1 MRFLL
6 LLTTCLMAASLGA
19 SDQRVDP
26 AKPALMP
33 LPQVITWAGKS
44 VSLDRVA
51 LELPPE
57 SSDVARHRQLKS
69 ELEALLKKHGVAVDP
84 RARVKMAFRLGKVE
98 APEQWEGQ
106 SHEAYEL
113 KVDEAAV
120 TVTANT
126 VLGLYRGLQTLRQL
140 TVRRDAQTTL
150 AVCTIRD
157 WPAFKIRG
165 FMHDV
170 GRNFQTLEQLR
181 MQIDIMAAHK
191 YSHFHWHLTEYHGW
205 RLESKIYP
213 GLQSP
218 EAFERWHGKFYTQE
232 EFKAMVE
239 YCWARGITV
248 IPEFDSPGHSTAF
261 RKGVGV
267 PNMRDPRAIKAMREL
282 IAELCSLVGPDKM
295 PYVHIGTDEVRYPEE
310 KVDETYLPQL
320 HEAVRSQGREIIG
333 WWRGMTIKGDTQQ
346 IQQTWAEVTH
356 LKHLR
361 HIDSRSN
368 YINHL
373 EALDFAMLMHFQQP
387 CRVPHG
393 NPMQLGGILALW
405 PDTKVDHE
413 KMKLTNN
420 PVLPAM
426 VAYSEAVWKGIQ
438 ANRGA
443 YWVTLPAPGTPE
455 LASFAEFEGRLAE
468 MRDRFYTQVPFPM
481 VQTHNLEWRL
491 LGPVAAGEVPELEQ
505 GIIRD
510 RYEVAGK
517 PYNWT
522 KPVRGGAIHIRH
534 FLGYGGHLRQYP
546 KGKDIAWANT
556 HIWSPKAQKVRAW
569 INFNTVSSSDDRA
582 GGPADG
588 NWGAHTACDIW
599 INGTR
604 IAPPDWLN
612 DGKRGKEIPLTNE
625 VYTSREPAVIEL
637 KQGWNTVLVRVGHR
651 FKWVFS
657 FAPVEPVGASYR
669 EVEGL
674 RFSAEGVD
682 LR

>member
-1 MRFLL
+1 MRHFFILVGTL
-6 LLTTCLMAASLGA
+6 ILAPLIAN
-19 SDQRVDP
+19 DQRVEP
-26 AKPALMP
+26 AQPALLP
-33 LPQVITWAGKS
+33 LPQTLTWSRKAVVIES
-44 VSLDRVA
+44 VSVA
-51 LELPPE
+51 LPPE
-57 SSDVARHRQLKS
+57 TSDVPRFRQLS
-69 ELEALLKKHGVAVDP
+69 LELAALLQHHKISVNARAPVAII
-84 RARVKMAFRLGKVE
+84 FRLAKVE
-98 APEQWEGQ
+98 APGQWEGQ
-106 SHEAYEL
+106 ANEAYEL
-113 KVDEAAV
+113 RADEKAV
-120 TVTANT
+120 QVTANT
-126 VLGLYRGLQTLRQL
+126 MLGLYRGLQTLRQL
-140 TVRRDAQTTL
+140 MVRRDNTTTV
-150 AVCTIRD
+150 AACVIHD

-170 GRNFQTLEQLR
+170 GRNFQTLDQLR

-213 GLQSP
+213 NLQSP
-218 EAFERWHGKFYTQE
+218 EAFERWQGKFYTQE
-232 EFKAMVE
+232 EFKAMVD
-239 YCWARGITV
+239 YCWSRGITI

-267 PNMRDPRAIKAMREL
+267 PNMRDPRAIKAIREL
-282 IAELCSLVGPDKM
+282 IAELCSLVGPERM
-295 PYVHIGTDEVRYPEE
+295 PYIHIGTDEVRYPEE

-320 HEAVRSQGREIIG
+320 HEAVRAQGREIIG

-393 NPMQLGGILALW
+393 NAMQLGGILALW
-405 PDTKVDHE
+405 PDTKVDDE
-413 KMKLTNN
+413 RMKLTNN

-426 VAYSEAVWKGIQ
+426 VAYSEAVWKGIP
-438 ANRGA
+438 ANRA
-443 YWVTLPAPGTPE
+443 EYWVKLPAPGTPE
-455 LASFAEFEGRLAE
+455 LASFAAFENRLAE
-468 MRDRFYTQVPFPM
+468 MRDRFYLHRPFPM
-481 VQTHNLEWRL
+481 VKTHDIEWRL

-505 GIIRD
+505 GVVRD
-510 RYEVAGK
+510 RYDVAGK

-522 KPVRGGAIHIRH
+522 APVRGGAIHIRH
-534 FLGYGGHLRQYP
+534 FLGYGGHLKHYP

-556 HIWSPKAQKVRAW
+556 HLWSPTTQTVKAW

-588 NWGAHTACDIW
+588 NWGAHPACDIW
-599 INGTR
+599 INGRR
-604 IAPPDWLN
+604 ILPPNWAN
-612 DGKRGKEIPLTNE
+612 DGKRGKEVPLTNE
-625 VYTSREPAVIEL
+625 VYTSREPSVIEL
-637 KQGWNTVLVRVGHR
+637 KKGWNTVLIRTGHR

-657 FAPVEPVGASYR
+657 FAPVEPVGPSYR

-674 RFSAEGVD
+674 RFSARLPGE
-682 LR
+682 

>member
-1 MRFLL
+1 MLRRLL
-6 LLTTCLMAASLGA
+6 LALPVLAAGLALA
-19 SDQRVDP
+19 SDARVDP

-33 LPQVITWAGKS
+33 MPQEIAWGGKA
-44 VSLDRVA
+44 VPLARVA
-51 LELPPE
+51 VELPPE
-57 SSDVARHRQLKS
+57 TTDVPRSRQLRA
-69 ELEALLKKHGVAVDP
+69 ELENLLRRNGVQADPAAALRL
-84 RARVKMAFRLGKVE
+84 AFRLGKVD
-98 APEQWEGQ
+98 APGQWEGQ
-106 SHEAYEL
+106 GDEAYEL
-113 KVDEAAV
+113 RAGEDGV
-120 TVTANT
+120 TLVANT

-140 TVRRDAQTTL
+140 VVLRDGRATVA
-150 AVCTIRD
+150 ACAIRD

-181 MQIDIMAAHK
+181 LQVDIMAAHK

-218 EAFERWHGKFYTQE
+218 EAFERWHGKYYTQD
-232 EFKAMVE
+232 EFKAMVD

-248 IPEFDSPGHSTAF
+248 IPEFDSPGHSAAF

-282 IAELCSLVGPDKM
+282 IAELCSLVGPDRM

-310 KVDETYLPQL
+310 KVEDDYLPQL

-333 WWRGMTIKGDTQQ
+333 WWRGMTLKGDTRQ

-373 EALDFAMLMHFQQP
+373 EALDFAVLMHFQQP

-393 NPMQLGGILALW
+393 DALQLGGILALW
-405 PDTKVDHE
+405 PDTRVDDE
-413 KMKLTNN
+413 RKALTNN

-426 VAYSEAVWKGIQ
+426 VAYSEAVWKGIP
-438 ANRGA
+438 ANRA
-443 YWVTLPAPGTPE
+443 EYWVKLPAPGTPE
-455 LASFAEFEGRLAE
+455 LASFAVFEGRLAE
-468 MRDRFYTQVPFPM
+468 MRDRFYTSVPFPM
-481 VQTHNLEWRL
+481 VRTHDIEWRL

-505 GIIRD
+505 GVIRD

-522 KPVRGGAIHIRH
+522 APVRGGAIHIRH
-534 FLGYGGHLRQYP
+534 FLGYGGHLRNHP

-556 HIWSPKAQKVRAW
+556 HIWSPVDQKVRAW

-582 GGPADG
+582 GGPSDG
-588 NWGAHTACDIW
+588 NWGAHPACDIW

-604 IAPPDWLN
+604 VPPPDWKN
-612 DGKRGKEIPLTNE
+612 DGRRDKELPLANE

-637 KQGWNTVLVRVGHR
+637 RKGWNPVLVRAGHR

-657 FAPVEPVGASYR
+657 FAPVEPVGQSYR

-674 RFSAEGVD
+674 RFSATG
-682 LR
+682 R

>member
-1 MRFLL
+1 MLRGLL
-6 LLTTCLMAASLGA
+6 LALPLLAAGLAIG
-19 SDQRVDP
+19 SDARVDP
-26 AKPALMP
+26 ARPALMP
-33 LPQVITWAGKS
+33 MPQEIAWGGKA
-44 VSLDRVA
+44 VPLDRVA
-51 LELPPE
+51 VELPAE
-57 SSDVARHRQLKS
+57 TSDVPRSRQLRS
-69 ELEALLKKHGVAVDP
+69 ELEALLRRNGAKDDP
-84 RARVKMAFRLGKVE
+84 AAPVRLAFRLGKVE
-98 APEQWEGQ
+98 APGQWEGQ
-106 SHEAYEL
+106 AEEAYEL
-113 KVDEAAV
+113 RAGEDGVV
-120 TVTANT
+120 LVANT

-140 TVRRDAQTTL
+140 VVAREGRPTVA
-150 AVCTIRD
+150 ACVIRD

-181 MQIDIMAAHK
+181 MQVDIMAAHK

-218 EAFERWHGKFYTQE
+218 EAFERWHGKHYTQE
-232 EFKAMVE
+232 EFKAMVD

-261 RKGVGV
+261 RRGVGV

-282 IAELCSLVGPDKM
+282 IAELCSLVGPDRM

-310 KVDETYLPQL
+310 RVDDTYLPQL

-333 WWRGMTIKGDTQQ
+333 WWRGMTLKGDTRQ

-373 EALDFAMLMHFQQP
+373 EALDFAVLMHFQQP

-405 PDTKVDHE
+405 PDTRLDDERKA
-413 KMKLTNN
+413 LTNN

-426 VAYSEAVWKGIQ
+426 VAYSEAVWKGIP
-438 ANRGA
+438 ANRA
-443 YWVTLPAPGTPE
+443 EYWVKLPAPGTPE
-455 LASFAEFEGRLAE
+455 LASFAAFEGRLAE
-468 MRDRFYTQVPFPM
+468 MRDRFYTSVPFPM
-481 VQTHNLEWRL
+481 VRTHDIEWRL
-491 LGPVAAGEVPELEQ
+491 LGPVAAGEVPELDQ
-505 GIIRD
+505 GVIRD

-522 KPVRGGAIHIRH
+522 APVRGGAIHFRH
-534 FLGYGGHLRQYP
+534 FLGYGGHMPKLV

-556 HIWSPKAQKVRAW
+556 HIWSPVDQKVRAW
-569 INFNTVSSSDDRA
+569 INFNTISSSDDRA
-582 GGPADG
+582 GGPSDG
-588 NWGAHTACDIW
+588 NWGAHPACDIW
-599 INGTR
+599 INGAR
-604 IAPPDWLN
+604 VPPPDWKN
-612 DGKRGKEIPLTNE
+612 DGKREKELPLANE
-625 VYTSREPAVIEL
+625 VYTSREPSVIEL
-637 KQGWNTVLVRVGHR
+637 KKGWNTVLIRTGHR

-657 FAPVEPVGASYR
+657 FAPVEPVGPSYR

-674 RFSAEGVD
+674 RFSATGE
-682 LR
+682 